1 MIEIKTGAVLK
12 AEGVRTGSGA
22 KGEYF
27 LCKVKAEK
35 GKDTISVWNND
46 GFSCNEGDTIRVDE
60 ILSVKKSARKWQEK
74 WFDTFDVVA
83 RLSYVGEGKPGY
95 TVVEQDNDLP
105 F

>member
-1 MIEIKTGAVLK
+1 MVEIKQGMTLTAD
-12 AEGVRTGSGA
+12 GVKSGSSA
-22 KGEYF
+22 KGNYF

-35 GKDTISVWNND
+35 GKDSITLWNND
-46 GFSCNEGDTIRVDE
+46 GFSCPNGATIRVDE

-95 TVVEQDNDLP
+95 TVVEHDNDLP